1 MNDMARKTKKPAA
14 SGTVRV
20 DPADQVEASKIIEKW
35 ASAKTGRISMKDI
48 FKAGIRVFESE
59 LQGA

>member
-1 MNDMARKTKKPAA
+1 MARKTKKSAP

-20 DPADQVEASKIIEKW
+20 DPNDQAEANKIIEKW
-35 ASAKTGRISMKDI
+35 SVAKTGRISMKDI